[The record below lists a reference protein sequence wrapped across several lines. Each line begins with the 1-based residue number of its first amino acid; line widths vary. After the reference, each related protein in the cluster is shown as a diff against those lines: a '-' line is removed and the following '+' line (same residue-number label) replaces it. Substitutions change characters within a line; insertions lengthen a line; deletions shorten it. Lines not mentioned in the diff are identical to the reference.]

1 MPAGPA
7 PPPARASAVSRA
19 KASCSSWSALKP
31 LARRI
36 ALRSHCSPKTSSSAP
51 TTRRRAEIGTSVSAG
66 PSAAVAAA
74 RTAVAAP
81 TPSRDERQPRVI
93 PAAST
98 IVSASTISTALARK
112 AERTRKTA
120 LTSPELGGASETA
133 LAARAVMIV
142 PRQGRRER
150 PYQSDTGA
158 TEDAASGRAARSGR
172 HKGVSLAPPSL
183 GLRVPGEATE
193 VDADARLVADH
204 PGVVPGRDCDDVAG
218 AALALAAVVH
228 LDVHPA
234 GDAVEEVGRLAAV
247 CASDRLHV
255 LRPAPA
261 RLE

>member
-74 RTAVAAP
+74 RTPVAAP
-81 TPSRDERQPRVI
+81 TPRRDERQPRVI

-133 LAARAVMIV
+133 LAARAVMLV

-150 PYQSDTGA
+150 PYQADTGA
-158 TEDAASGRAARSGR
+158 TEDAASGRAARSGGTRCVPLDPPWCDEAALVRVDHRLHAVADVELLEDPR
-172 HKGVSLAPPSL
+172 HV
-183 GLRVPGEATE
+183 GLRR
-193 VDADARLVADH
+193 RLADH
-204 PGVVPGRDCDDVAG
+204 EP
-218 AALALAAVVH
+218 L
-228 LDVHPA
+228 
-234 GDAVEEVGRLAAV
+234 
-247 CASDRLHV
+247 
-255 LRPAPA
+255 APA
-261 RLE
+261 RSAS